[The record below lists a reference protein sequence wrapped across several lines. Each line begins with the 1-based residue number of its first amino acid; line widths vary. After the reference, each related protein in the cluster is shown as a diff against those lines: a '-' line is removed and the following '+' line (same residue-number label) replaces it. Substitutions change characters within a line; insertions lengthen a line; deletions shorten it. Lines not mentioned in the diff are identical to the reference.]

1 MSNKDVVKAVRKAG
15 LKVAHIAWSTGSA
28 PALPW
33 CVYLLEEDSKLN
45 ADNSRWFSYPR
56 WRVELYHLQNDETSE
71 QKLEAALTEAFGD
84 YDKYE
89 TWLESES
96 CVLTAYEFNDIQQI
110 GENDG

>member
-1 MSNKDVVKAVRKAG
+1 MSNKDVTKAVRSAG
-15 LKVAHIAWSTGSA
+15 LKVTHIAWPESSA

-45 ADNSRWFSYPR
+45 ADNKRWYSYPR

-71 QKLEAALTEAFGD
+71 KKLEEALTAAFGD

-89 TWLESES
+89 TWLDSEA
-96 CVLTAYEFNDIQQI
+96 CVMTAYEFNEI
-110 GENDG
+110 GDNNG